1 MLLVRMQLGN
11 LLTTT
16 GRENE
21 GLVNTIKPIFPQ
33 GQIMPVHLHYCRWRA
48 STLSTHFTTTQVIK
62 YIDLD
67 RFI

>member
-33 GQIMPVHLHYCRWRA
+33 GQIMPVHLHYSRWSFNSFDSFYHPSYPA
-48 STLSTHFTTTQVIK
+48 ILQK
-62 YIDLD
+62 
-67 RFI
+67 

>member
-33 GQIMPVHLHYCRWRA
+33 GQIMPVHLHYCRWSA

-62 YIDLD
+62 
-67 RFI
+67 